1 MLIEDFIRKSDED
14 ILRVEDKGLPLLK
27 FKKLADTGMV
37 EHCFTTR
44 QGGCSQGIFS
54 SLNLSFTRGDSR
66 ECVEENYRRLAEAL
80 GSRPENFVT
89 TDQTHTTN
97 VIRVGREDMG
107 IGVTRP
113 RPYTDV
119 DGLVTNEA
127 GVVLSTFYADCVP
140 LYFVDTKNRAI
151 GMSHSGWRGTVGRMG
166 KATLL
171 KMQQEFGTR
180 PQDVVA
186 AIGPSICQ
194 DCYEVSRDVAEAFME
209 EFKGHEKEILIDKEN
224 DKYQLDLWQANR
236 IVLEESGVKPE
247 NIAVTNICT
256 CCNPDLLFSHRASH
270 GKRGNLG
277 GFIYLKD

>member
-1 MLIEDFIRKSDED
+1 MVIEDFLRKSEED

-44 QGGCSQGIFS
+44 QGGCSRGIFS
-54 SLNLSFTRGDSR
+54 SLNLSFTRGDSS

-140 LYFVDTKNRAI
+140 MYFVDTKNRAI

-209 EFKGHEKEILIDKEN
+209 EFKGHEKEILIDKGN